1 MKKYVLLC
9 LMSALSFNALGNDY
23 ENYKLNISGEVEA
36 VIKSQD
42 NITTPFDYVDWGW
55 AVRGGADE
63 RESQFARVQGTLNF
77 SSGTLGMSE
86 YFAVM
91 SLYMD
96 PQASNDNVELR
107 KGQLGEPTWTQFE
120 RNKVELTN
128 AFVMWRPWAVKD
140 EEGNLI
146 GRPFGITVGN
156 QSIPATANALS
167 TNFFRGDID
176 GDFIAYTTTALLN
189 KPGVHVD
196 FHTGKIG
203 LGYAYLRG
211 SSDLINNSSGFDNG
225 VSETHVIYANAK
237 QSGFHFNVA
246 YQNSKGNRKVVD
258 SRGDVKDFF
267 GGNNENI
274 SVNTDKD
281 AYSGNVLNLSLAY
294 ELALGENSTL
304 KPFIAYQKTNTE
316 VAPDIIVE
324 TANKYYN
331 TGFNIQKV
339 EAEFTTVGASYETTL
354 FGRRVR
360 IAGEFSKCDTPKS
373 QGLDLVYDGQ
383 VDYAV
388 QQSFDDIRNGAK
400 AGIISQLGGTDYD
413 SVKNTTYAGFGGL
426 TGSQIINMMLPATE
440 YNMEAGN
447 FQGIAGNGKTTYTLA
462 GLDSMGQLEATI
474 EMSSNVDLTFF
485 YKMAK
490 GKNVNNKVSDS
501 QIEQLKQGFIGS
513 GITTDNTIAE
523 AMAKGLAGEIEKA
536 IKDGTKW
543 SDYNSF
549 GMSVVYRF

>member
-36 VIKSQD
+36 VVKSQD
-42 NITTPFDYVDWGW
+42 NVTTPFDYVDWGW

-211 SSDLINNSSGFDNG
+211 SSDLINNSSGFDNA

-354 FGRRVR
+354 FGKKIK

-388 QQSFDDIRNGAK
+388 QQFLASDGYQSALKAYDDYVVF
-400 AGIISQLGGTDYD
+400 LGGGAYAETAYG
-413 SVKNTTYAGFGGL
+413 SKN
-426 TGSQIINMMLPATE
+426 

-474 EMSSNVDLTFF
+474 EMRPNVDLTSF
-485 YKMAK
+485 YKMSK
-490 GKNVNNKVSDS
+490 GKNVNDKVSS
-501 QIEQLKQGFIGS
+501 EQREKLINGFVDIGYD
-513 GITTDNTIAE
+513 TNIAGVLGN
-523 AMAKGLAGEIEKA
+523 GLADEIEKT